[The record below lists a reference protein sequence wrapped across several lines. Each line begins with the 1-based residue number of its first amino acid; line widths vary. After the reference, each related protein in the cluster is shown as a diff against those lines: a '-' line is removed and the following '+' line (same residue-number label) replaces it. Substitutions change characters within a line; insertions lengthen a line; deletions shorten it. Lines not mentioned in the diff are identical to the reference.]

1 MSSPL
6 NAATTP
12 ANFTLLWVII
22 VCFVLLQ
29 GLSIVLCQTL
39 ATQIQQPIA
48 QEQVVLIRTLL
59 YVLTIVLFPLTRL
72 IRYSQVRLN
81 QTMPGEKTA
90 QQRYF
95 FTVLVSQV
103 LISSV
108 GLFGF
113 ILFIV
118 GDTFNTLIIF
128 SGLALLGFFLYRPLQ
143 AEYDSIVAALTHSD

>member
-22 VCFVLLQ
+22 GCFVLLQ
-29 GLSIVLCQTL
+29 GLTIVLCQTL
-39 ATQIQQPIA
+39 AAQIQQPLA
-48 QEQVVLIRTLL
+48 QDQIVLIRTLL

-72 IRYSQVRLN
+72 IRYIQVRLN
-81 QTMPGEKTA
+81 QTMPGKKTA

-95 FTVLVSQV
+95 FTVMVSQV

-113 ILFIV
+113 ILFLL

-143 AEYDSIVAALTHSD
+143 PEYDSIVAALTQSD

>member
-1 MSSPL
+1 
-6 NAATTP
+6 
-12 ANFTLLWVII
+12 
-22 VCFVLLQ
+22 
-29 GLSIVLCQTL
+29 
-39 ATQIQQPIA
+39 
-48 QEQVVLIRTLL
+48 
-59 YVLTIVLFPLTRL
+59 
-72 IRYSQVRLN
+72 
-81 QTMPGEKTA
+81 MPGEKTA